1 MRPRGIAL
9 LSVFF
14 GAGAIISAIAAI
26 SLLVP
31 GGALE
36 FLWRLNPRAQAA
48 LTDVGAWAAVLLGVV
63 SVACASTAIG
73 LWRLRSWGRR
83 LALGMFIVNGI
94 GDVLNATIGADPR
107 SLIGIPIVLGLVI
120 YLARPGVRA
129 AFEPM

>member
-1 MRPRGIAL
+1 M
-9 LSVFF
+9 
-14 GAGAIISAIAAI
+14 
-26 SLLVP
+26 
-31 GGALE
+31 
-36 FLWRLNPRAQAA
+36 
-48 LTDVGAWAAVLLGVV
+48 LLGVV